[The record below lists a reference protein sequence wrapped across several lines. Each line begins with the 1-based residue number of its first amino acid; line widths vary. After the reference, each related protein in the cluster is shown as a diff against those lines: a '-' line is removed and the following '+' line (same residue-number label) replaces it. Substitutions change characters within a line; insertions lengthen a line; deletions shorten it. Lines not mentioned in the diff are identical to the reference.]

1 MKILVVTPEVP
12 YPLNNGGRLRV
23 YHLVRCLVY
32 SGHDVTVITYGS
44 GPSSL
49 KCDWFGSDRAFRLVQ
64 VPKPS
69 RLVRIFSFLRA
80 LGSGVPYRFAFYS
93 TGAMRKAVRRL
104 LNNGQDLCLVEY
116 LAMVCNVSFR
126 GRCQYVIDTHNVEYR
141 RAEQAFSRKPSLLAR
156 LYVAHVKRYEARKL
170 NIADCVLACSET
182 DAGYFKSLTTRAP
195 IHVVP
200 NGVDV
205 QFYGTRYKTES
216 THKTVLF
223 VGSLDYRPNI
233 EGLQWFINE
242 IWPKVMSHYPE
253 AEFHI
258 VGRSPKE
265 EVTMWNMR
273 SGVKIYADVPDVR
286 EYLQTASI
294 VVVPL
299 KSGSG
304 TRLKILEAMASRKP
318 IISTT
323 IGAEG
328 INCTHG
334 KNIVLADNSD
344 AFVEAI
350 LRLFADAEYRSRIA
364 EEAWRL
370 VSKEYDWRSVGEELD
385 RCVREIVRARPKS
398 ESR

>member
-44 GPSSL
+44 GPSSA
-49 KCDWFGSDRAFRLVQ
+49 KCDWFGSDRVFRLVQ

-104 LNNGQDLCLVEY
+104 LNNGQDICLIEY
-116 LAMVCNVSFR
+116 LAMACNVSFR
-126 GRCQYVIDTHNVEYR
+126 GRCQYIVDTHNVEYR
-141 RAEQAFSRKPSLLAR
+141 RAEQAYSRKQSLLAR
-156 LYVAHVKRYEARKL
+156 LCVAHVKRYEARKL
-170 NIADCVLACSET
+170 NLADCVLACSMT
-182 DAGYFKSLTTRAP
+182 DAGYFRTLTTRTP

-205 QFYGTRYKTES
+205 QFYSTGHKTES

-242 IWPKVMSHYPE
+242 IWPKVMSQHPE
-253 AEFHI
+253 AEFHV

-265 EVTMWNMR
+265 EVKTLGLR
-273 SGVKIYADVPDVR
+273 RGVKIHADVPDVR

-304 TRLKILEAMASRKP
+304 TRLKILEAMAASKP

-334 KNIVLADNSD
+334 KNIVLADSSD

-350 LRLFADAEYRSRIA
+350 LRLLADAEYRSRIA

-370 VSKEYDWRSVGEELD
+370 VSKEYDWRSVGADLD
-385 RCVREIVRARPKS
+385 RCVREIARDRPKS
-398 ESR
+398 GSR